1 MNWVALV
8 FAGFVATTLA
18 TSVFWAF
25 RSLGWTIF
33 SPTTFLGCLW
43 GGDPSRPATDTI
55 GLLSLYVL
63 GAVAL
68 PALYGFGFGAVG
80 GPSWQS
86 GALFGALHGALFA
99 AALPLF
105 GTITACVRGGAIPQ
119 PRRFGIGWGWFT
131 PLSLIVGHVM
141 YGGMVGGILASF

>member
-1 MNWVALV
+1 MDWVAV
-8 FAGFVATTLA
+8 GFAGFIAITLA
-18 TSVFWAF
+18 TALFWAF

-55 GLLSLYVL
+55 GLVSLYVV
-63 GAVAL
+63 GAVAV
-68 PALYGFGFGAVG
+68 PAIYSMAFEALS
-80 GPSWQS
+80 GPSWQL
-86 GALFGALHGALFA
+86 GAAFGALHGILFA

-119 PRRFGIGWGWFT
+119 PRWFGIGWGWFT
-131 PLSLIVGHVM
+131 PLSLIVGHVL
-141 YGGMVGGILASF
+141 YGGMVGAILASF